1 MKVGL
6 TIKGVDQV
14 RAELRHT
21 SSRVVDTARGAMRR
35 AALRI
40 RDEARIN
47 APRDKWNLEEAI
59 QIVRTVGERGRL
71 QLDID
76 IVPTING
83 VNVAQYALII
93 HENYNSI
100 IVEPNDNPMARAG
113 TKEKQAQYPDH
124 VIGEKF
130 LERAAEKEQ
139 QTLTKHLVSVV
150 TSAIKG

>member
-1 MKVGL
+1 MKVGMRV
-6 TIKGVDQV
+6 KGVDKV

-21 SSRVVDTARGAMRR
+21 QERVVDTARGAMRR

-59 QIVRTVGERGRL
+59 QIIRTIGDRGRL

-76 IVPTING
+76 IVPSVNG

-93 HENYNSI
+93 HENYESI
-100 IVEPNDNPMARAG
+100 IREPNPDPLARQG
-113 TKEKQAQYPDH
+113 TKDKQRQYPDH

-130 LERAAEKEQ
+130 LQRAAEKEQ
-139 QTLTKHLVSVV
+139 STLTKHLVSVI
-150 TSAIKG
+150 TKAIEG